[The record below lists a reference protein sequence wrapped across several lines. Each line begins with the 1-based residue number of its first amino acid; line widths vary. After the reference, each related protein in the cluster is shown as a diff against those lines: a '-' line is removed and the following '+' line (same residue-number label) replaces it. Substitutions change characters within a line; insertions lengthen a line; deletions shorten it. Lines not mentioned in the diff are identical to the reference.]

1 MKREKTF
8 FVILILFVSL
18 LTFSQSLYVNTPS
31 AKDYPDSDAL
41 VLKEKIVFELES
53 DGKISKK
60 IERVEKV
67 LTYQGLEHIGDPL
80 VAFNKATQS
89 LEIKKLRTYTKEGKV
104 IDAKSNSFNEMT
116 PFELEKSPDYTDI
129 RQMVITK
136 VGMDIDSVV
145 ETEYV
150 IKDTKAWRRFFE
162 EAILLCED
170 IPVLEKEIVVI
181 VPATETLK
189 ISLFNSDEKISYK
202 EESGKKIYSIKFKN
216 LPQIKHS
223 EFIDKEE
230 YLTPYLLFSNASSW
244 SQCTKSL
251 NELISKS
258 LDADATQ
265 LKEKVSKLT
274 EKEIST
280 IEKIKTVHNFVVEKY
295 RNVEWS
301 LKDFDYKPRTLFRI
315 FETRYGNKMDKAVLL
330 GGMFKS
336 LGINPEFYLFS
347 DNPLIEHFAE
357 IPSLSIFD
365 RVILSVDV
373 EDRKLFFDPTNTLT
387 EFSFKDVIGKKL
399 LKIDENEDQ
408 LQLFKDY
415 DQLSEIKFKCS
426 LEPLENLKLNG
437 LCDILLTNHYVN
449 YEKIIANG
457 FDEEV
462 TSFLNEILPNAENV
476 KVSMVELKNEKIA
489 AKATFSVDLKKDC
502 DKKKIFASITTSIPE
517 ISLLKKFEGS
527 SKRSLPKMI
536 PNIGKESYEISFVL
550 PDDVKKYNLFNNIVY
565 NGEVKAYQKVESDK
579 NKITL
584 SYGVNVEK
592 DLISPAEF
600 SKVNK
605 AASLL
610 FSESFRT
617 IYLEEKKQ

>member
-1 MKREKTF
+1 MKREKVLIF
-8 FVILILFVSL
+8 ILVFLVSL
-18 LTFSQSLYVNTPS
+18 GAFSQSQYVNTPS
-31 AKDYPDSDAL
+31 VKDYPDSDAL
-41 VLKEKIVFELES
+41 VLKESIVFELES
-53 DGKISKK
+53 DGRISKK
-60 IERVEKV
+60 VERVEKV

-80 VAFNKATQS
+80 VAFNKATQN
-89 LEIKKLRTYTKEGKV
+89 LEIKKLRTHTKEGKI

-150 IKDTKAWRRFFE
+150 IKDTKAWRKFFE
-162 EAILLCED
+162 EAILLSED

-216 LPQIKHS
+216 LPVVRHS

-230 YLTPYLLFSNASSW
+230 YLTPYLLISTVSSW
-244 SQCTKSL
+244 SQYTKTL
-251 NELISKS
+251 DEWISKT
-258 LDADATQ
+258 LDEDSTQ

-280 IEKIKTVHNFVVEKY
+280 LEKIKTIHNFVVKKY
-295 RNVEWS
+295 RNIEWS
-301 LKDFDYKPRTLFRI
+301 SKDFNYMPRKLSRI
-315 FETRYGNKMDKAVLL
+315 FETRYGNKIDKAVLL
-330 GGMFKS
+330 GGFFKS
-336 LGINPEFYLFS
+336 LGIKPEFYLFS
-347 DNPLIEHFAE
+347 NNPFVVQFAE

-373 EDRKLFFDPTNTLT
+373 DGRKLFFDPTISLE
-387 EFSFKDVIGKKL
+387 EFSSKDVIGKRL

-408 LQLFKDY
+408 LRLIRDY
-415 DQLSEIKFKCS
+415 DQLSEIKFRCS
-426 LEPLENLKLNG
+426 LEPSENLKLNG

-457 FDEEV
+457 FDKEI
-462 TSFLNEILPNAENV
+462 TSFLNEILPNAEDV
-476 KVSMVELKNEKIA
+476 KVSMVELKEQKTE
-489 AKATFSVDLKKDC
+489 AKATFTIDLKKDC
-502 DKKKIFASITTSIPE
+502 DKKKIFASITTTIPE

-527 SKRSLPKMI
+527 SKRKLPKI
-536 PNIGKESYEISFVL
+536 VPKSGRETYEISL
-550 PDDVKKYNLFNNIVY
+550 TISDGVKNHNLFKNIVY
-565 NGEVKAYQKVESDK
+565 DGEVKAYQKVESDK

-592 DLISPAEF
+592 VLISPAEY

-605 AASLL
+605 VVSLL

-617 IYLEEKKQ
+617 IYLEEKK